1 MRCHHEMSSLDVIMR
16 CQHKKAITTAMHTG
30 GCRGNLIVRLKVKGH
45 PKLQRIGSTISSCI
59 NIPWA
64 YLPAREGI
72 TCCHCCTFLCCVLSS
87 ILTYSSLAKIGL
99 GLLWL
104 PAACPESACWC
115 NAHHAV
121 QAYTACMRQLQ
132 NSHVQMGHVAGHATK
147 IFVMKKHNQ
156 RISRRANLAVFGDCY
171 SSRGSSLIGKT
182 FSVVSC
188 ATICVTGYSS
198 QMDRRCSYITR
209 CQEDYCSLP

>member
-1 MRCHHEMSSLDVIMR
+1 MR

-72 TCCHCCTFLCCVLSS
+72 ICCHCCTFVCCVLSS

-121 QAYTACMRQLQ
+121 QAHTACIE
-132 NSHVQMGHVAGHATK
+132 ATTK
-147 IFVMKKHNQ
+147 LPCSDGTC
-156 RISRRANLAVFGDCY
+156 SR
-171 SSRGSSLIGKT
+171 
-182 FSVVSC
+182 SC
-188 ATICVTGYSS
+188 NKDLCDEETQPTYQQKSKPGCVW
-198 QMDRRCSYITR
+198 
-209 CQEDYCSLP
+209 